1 MIYVWWTVTLL
12 LMLVGLA
19 GTLLPLLPGTSIIL
33 AAAVLHHFTVKQT
46 VGWWTLGGLTVLT
59 LLSYGVDLV
68 SGTVGA
74 KWFGAT
80 RWGAIGG
87 IIGTIAGL
95 FFGLIGIFVGPIVGV
110 LIGELI
116 GGKEIIPASK
126 TTWGTLLGTTAGLVV
141 RFLIAVVM
149 IGWFLAAALR

>member
-1 MIYVWWTVTLL
+1 MPYVWWTVTLV
-12 LMLVGLA
+12 LMLIGLL

-33 AAAVLHHFTVKQT
+33 AAAVLHHFTVSRT
-46 VGWWTLGGLTVLT
+46 VGWWTLGGLTALT

-95 FFGLIGIFVGPIVGV
+95 FFGFIGIFVGPIVGV

-116 GGKEIIPASK
+116 GGKEIVPASK
-126 TTWGTLLGTTAGLVV
+126 STWGTLLGTTAGLIV
-141 RFLIAVVM
+141 RFLIGLAM
-149 IGWFLAAALR
+149 IGWFLLATWR